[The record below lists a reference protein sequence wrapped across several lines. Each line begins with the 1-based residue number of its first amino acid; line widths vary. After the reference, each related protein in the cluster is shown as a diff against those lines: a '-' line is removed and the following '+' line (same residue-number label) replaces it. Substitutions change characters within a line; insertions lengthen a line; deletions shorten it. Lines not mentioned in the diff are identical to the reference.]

1 MTSSRQTA
9 VCHNI
14 MIAPSMVKNGLSL
27 SMSFEAL
34 TPGTYVRV
42 LFYIYVFSGLNV
54 LISRLWMS
62 TSRLMNI
69 KAIGKHCHLV
79 QQSTNLYLVTR
90 FLPSLSLSHSF
101 PPWCQHIK
109 TFQFSHHRQISLF
122 KCTAR
127 RPNSQDIKIPVTTL
141 CLLDW
146 KHPLRFHLRHQ
157 SSSVLSSRRP
167 STTLRPTT
175 NAISKR

>member
-54 LISRLWMS
+54 LISRL
-62 TSRLMNI
+62 
-69 KAIGKHCHLV
+69 
-79 QQSTNLYLVTR
+79 
-90 FLPSLSLSHSF
+90 
-101 PPWCQHIK
+101 
-109 TFQFSHHRQISLF
+109 
-122 KCTAR
+122 
-127 RPNSQDIKIPVTTL
+127 
-141 CLLDW
+141 
-146 KHPLRFHLRHQ
+146 
-157 SSSVLSSRRP
+157 
-167 STTLRPTT
+167 
-175 NAISKR
+175 